1 MMTKKYVILHA
12 DHNRFFVSDAS
23 CDVGECVSQQADVSL
38 RPHEVR
44 DCEAWQTQK
53 TSSKEISMRK
63 EEIPPRRV
71 VLRGALAVGCS
82 LWLPIALSGCDSK
95 KSANSSSSAPASNP
109 AASTDSA
116 APAAPN
122 KMSQASV
129 QYQTQP
135 KGEQKCSG
143 CLNFI
148 AESNTCKL
156 VDGQISPEGWCS
168 LWTKK
173 A

>member
-1 MMTKKYVILHA
+1 MM
-12 DHNRFFVSDAS
+12 
-23 CDVGECVSQQADVSL
+23 
-38 RPHEVR
+38 
-44 DCEAWQTQK
+44 
-53 TSSKEISMRK
+53 K

-82 LWLPIALSGCDSK
+82 LWVPMALSGSDSK
-95 KSANSSSSAPASNP
+95 KGANSTSSAPATS
-109 AASTDSA
+109 AKSA
-116 APAAPN
+116 APAATTKVP
-122 KMSQASV
+122 QANV

-135 KGEQKCSG
+135 KGEQKCG
-143 CLNFI
+143 RCLHFI

-168 LWTKK
+168 LWAKK